1 MSVWVFPNIGGVG
14 KNPKKSPWVN
24 HIYLVTNGQVPD
36 WLDVDNN
43 NDVTVVTHA
52 EIYQNSSH
60 LPTFAS
66 PSIEVHLHRIPNLR
80 NVSNPFN
87 KLSYI
92 CCVT

>member
-1 MSVWVFPNIGGVG
+1 MIC
-14 KNPKKSPWVN
+14 KNWLSPWVN

-36 WLDVDNN
+36 WLDLDNN
-43 NDVTVVTHA
+43 DDVTVVTHA

-80 NVSNPFN
+80 NVS
-87 KLSYI
+87 
-92 CCVT
+92 

>member
-1 MSVWVFPNIGGVG
+1 M
-14 KNPKKSPWVN
+14 
-24 HIYLVTNGQVPD
+24 TNGQVPD

-43 NDVTVVTHA
+43 DDVTVVTHA

-80 NVSNPFN
+80 NVSHFLN
-87 KLSYI
+87 KLCNISY
-92 CCVT
+92 VTEQT